1 MPSESHTPGARPS
14 LSKGRMEA
22 FSDGVFAIAITLLV
36 LDLAV
41 HPPGSAL
48 EQVFREWPSY
58 VAYLVSFLTIGAAWL
73 GHAALT
79 DRLKRVDSIFLRLN
93 LLLLMVVTLLPFPTL
108 LVGDALRDA
117 QAERVFITFYGLT
130 LLTIRLLV
138 FALDAY
144 ASKERLYAGEGDEE
158 DDEELNRDRRKLLP
172 VLIGYT
178 IAIVVGLVLP
188 KVAVCLYVALGLYLV
203 VPFREV
209 RHLMF
214 RR

>member
-1 MPSESHTPGARPS
+1 VPSESDAPGARRS

-36 LDLAV
+36 LDLTI
-41 HPPGSAL
+41 HPPGYAL
-48 EQVFREWPSY
+48 DQVFREWPSY
-58 VAYLVSFLTIGAAWL
+58 LAYLVSFLTIGAAWL

-93 LLLLMVVTLLPFPTL
+93 LLLLMVVTLLPFPTR
-108 LVGDALRDA
+108 LVGNALRDA
-117 QAERVFITFYGLT
+117 QAERVFITIYGLT
-130 LLTIRLLV
+130 LLTIRLLLV
-138 FALDAY
+138 ALDAY
-144 ASKERLYAGEGDEE
+144 ATRERLYLSKGDAQ
-158 DDEELNRDRRKLLP
+158 DDEELDRDRRKLLP

-178 IAIVVGLVLP
+178 IAIVVGLVFP
-188 KVAVCLYVALGLYLV
+188 VVAVCLYVALGLYLV

-209 RHLMF
+209 RHLLF